1 MKNKD
6 NMILGMLCIALAV
19 FIVWNQLMGGWEIS
33 VFKLA
38 VAGCCLVVAIDSLKK
53 LHFGGF
59 FFPIAIICIILD
71 DELGISTTR
80 LTTGGI
86 LMVAI
91 LCTVGMNLLFKN
103 YKWEKKIEKKEEYWG
118 EGHQS
123 NEKSGERM
131 DGEKVRVTS
140 RFGSQIKYIHSD
152 NFQSAYVECK
162 FGAVEVYFDD
172 AVMVGSRAE
181 VTVNVF
187 CGGATLYIPRTWKVV
202 NGISC
207 SFGGVDESGK
217 NISTPDSNCLTLR
230 GYVEFSG
237 LEIVYI

>member
-6 NMILGMLCIALAV
+6 NVFFGVLCIVMAIL
-19 FIVWNQLMGGWEIS
+19 IVWNQLIGGWEIS
-33 VFKLA
+33 VFKVA
-38 VAGCCLVVAIDSLKK
+38 VAGCCLLIAIDSLKK
-53 LHFGGF
+53 MHFGGF
-59 FFPIAIICIILD
+59 FLPIAIICIILD
-71 DELGISTTR
+71 DELGISTTG
-80 LTTGGI
+80 LTTGG
-86 LMVAI
+86 LLLVAI

-103 YKWEKKIEKKEEYWG
+103 QRWEKKIEKKEGYWG
-118 EGHQS
+118 ETHQR
-123 NEKSGERM
+123 NEMDGETV
-131 DGEKVRVTS
+131 DGEKVRVVS
-140 RFGSQIKYIHSD
+140 RFGSGIKYIHSD

-162 FGAVEVYFDD
+162 FGALEVYFDD
-172 AVMVGSRAE
+172 AVMAGTHAE

-207 SFGGVDESGK
+207 SFGAVDESGK